1 MRAQCVAAL
10 VWSGDLRNIKHHGF
24 VVTMVRTGTFMDE
37 DTFKFI
43 NIFLAG
49 GVPVP
54 EESVHI
60 QDNRKRNIMF
70 SLPPF
75 QGRDIEDKTKQ

>member
-1 MRAQCVAAL
+1 MSMRAQCVAAL
-10 VWSGDLRNIKHHGF
+10 VWSGNLRNIKHHGF

-43 NIFLAG
+43 NIFLVG

-54 EESVHI
+54 KKSVHI
-60 QDNRKRNIMF
+60 QDNRK
-70 SLPPF
+70 
-75 QGRDIEDKTKQ
+75 

>member
-10 VWSGDLRNIKHHGF
+10 VWSGNLRNIKHHGF

-43 NIFLAG
+43 DIFLACRVL
-49 GVPVP
+49 VPK
-54 EESVHI
+54 ESVHI
-60 QDNRKRNIMF
+60 KNNR
-70 SLPPF
+70 
-75 QGRDIEDKTKQ
+75 E

>member
-1 MRAQCVAAL
+1 MRAQYVAAL

-37 DTFKFI
+37 DTLKFI
-43 NIFLAG
+43 NIFLVG

-54 EESVHI
+54 QKSVHI
-60 QDNRKRNIMF
+60 KNNRK
-70 SLPPF
+70 
-75 QGRDIEDKTKQ
+75 

>member
-10 VWSGDLRNIKHHGF
+10 VWSGNLRNIKHHGF

-43 NIFLAG
+43 DTFLVG
-49 GVPVP
+49 GVPNK
-54 EESVHI
+54 SVHI
-60 QDNRKRNIMF
+60 QDNRKRNIML
-70 SLPPF
+70 SLLPF
-75 QGRDIEDKTKQ
+75 QGRDIEDKTK

>member
-10 VWSGDLRNIKHHGF
+10 VWSGNLRNIKHHGF

-43 NIFLAG
+43 SIFLVDR
-49 GVPVP
+49 VPVP
-54 EESVHI
+54 KKSVHI
-60 QDNRKRNIMF
+60 EDNRK
-70 SLPPF
+70 
-75 QGRDIEDKTKQ
+75 

>member
-10 VWSGDLRNIKHHGF
+10 VWSGNLRNIKHHGF

-43 NIFLAG
+43 DIFLVG
-49 GVPVP
+49 GVPNK
-54 EESVHI
+54 SVHI
-60 QDNRKRNIMF
+60 QDNRKRNIML
-70 SLPPF
+70 SLLPF
-75 QGRDIEDKTKQ
+75 QGRDIEDKTK